1 MSEPEIKAVLSKI
14 NWDTPLSTDDLYQV
28 FTGAQQKI
36 GGIDKKWLYTRI
48 LNSFNW
54 YTVMKIIPREEWPY
68 LLSDKIID
76 NLFPRQLRNK
86 YKHVR
91 SALFE

>member
-1 MSEPEIKAVLSKI
+1 MSNQEIKNILTKI
-14 NWDTPLSTDDLYQV
+14 NWDTPLSNDDLYRI
-28 FTGAQQKI
+28 FTGKEKKI
-36 GGIDKKWLYTRI
+36 GGIDKVWIYSRI

-54 YTVMKIIPREEWPY
+54 YTVLEIIPKDELPF
-68 LLSDKIID
+68 LLSDKVIN

-86 YKHVR
+86 YQYVR

>member
-1 MSEPEIKAVLSKI
+1 MSEQDIKSSLSKI
-14 NWDTPLSTDDLYQV
+14 NWDTPLSTDELYQI
-28 FTGAQQKI
+28 FTGIKSHS
-36 GGIDKKWLYTRI
+36 GGIDKKWIYLRI

-54 YTVMKIIPREEWPY
+54 YTVLKIIPKNELSF
-68 LLSDKIID
+68 LLSDEIIN